1 MQTVTA
7 VPHEPS
13 ALGLT
18 QGHRPSP
25 LLLIPP
31 VILVILAIVY
41 RHELGTWAAGLWSW
55 MPLPGSGRTLRW
67 LVALLPASIIVNHMV
82 YLMSS
87 RRKQFRE
94 ALGTMDAGKLLRL
107 EDLYFGYGPMTI
119 RYLLPAILVT
129 LLSSTAIA
137 ALTNPEVYIQWLYE
151 RSIVLVGESPIS
163 LEVAARWPSG
173 WGAEALRGAALGFI
187 GAYVYLLLLLTD
199 RARQRDIT
207 AGIAIWAATMPVL
220 GPLMGGVAALLLV
233 SGAGLPEGSSFT
245 RDAVFFVAGMLP
257 RQFATFV
264 QTGVSK
270 MFQSGATV
278 TVRTLPLATLR
289 GVGPNVESR
298 LEEEGIHDVSA
309 LAYASPHQ
317 LMRATTYAP
326 RQIVDWIDEALLIA
340 TVPSHWELLE
350 KSGVTGAMD
359 LAWYETQPESIVSLA
374 NEIKMPEPLLRAVVT
389 RLAQDAQVGDLY
401 QLYWDHSDRRSP
413 LAGLST
419 SRPDGGAPPGVSL
432 AYTFIPGI
440 GPEARDRLVADTKAM
455 NGVLSVTVEGDN
467 LTVVVAP
474 VEQARIVKWLSAN
487 TEVGPRG

>member
-1 MQTVTA
+1 MQNVLD
-7 VPHEPS
+7 VPEQHAPGLIERYQPS
-13 ALGLT
+13 K
-18 QGHRPSP
+18 

-31 VILVILAIVY
+31 LVLVALAVLY
-41 RHELGTWAAGLWSW
+41 RDDLRTWATTLWAW
-55 MPLPGSGRTLRW
+55 MPLPASGRSLRW
-67 LVALLPASIIVNHMV
+67 LVALLPGSIIVNHMV

-94 ALGTMDAGKLLRL
+94 ALGTMDATKLSRL
-107 EDLYFGYGPMTI
+107 EDLYFGYFPMAI
-119 RYLLPAILVT
+119 RYLLPAVLVT
-129 LLSSTAIA
+129 ILCSTAIA
-137 ALTNPEVYIQWLYE
+137 ALSNPEVYIQWLYE
-151 RSIVLVGESPIS
+151 RSTTAVAPAASS
-163 LEVAARWPSG
+163 EVAARWPVG

-207 AGIAIWAATMPVL
+207 TGIALWAATMPVL
-220 GPLMGGVAALLLV
+220 GPLMGGVGALLLI

-264 QTGVSK
+264 QAGVSK
-270 MFQSGATV
+270 MFQSGTAV
-278 TVRTLPLATLR
+278 AIRTLPLATLR
-289 GVGPNVESR
+289 GVGPDVESR

-317 LMRATTYAP
+317 LMRLTTYAP

-359 LAWYETQPESIVSLA
+359 LAWYQTQPDSIKSLA
-374 NEIKMPEPLLRAVVT
+374 DEIKMPELLLKGVVN

-413 LAGLST
+413 LAAMSVT
-419 SRPDGGAPPGVSL
+419 ASDGDGEKSVQLLYRFEA
-432 AYTFIPGI
+432 GI
-440 GPEARDRLVADTKAM
+440 ERDARDRLVAEVRSM
-455 NGVLSVTVEGDN
+455 SGVRLAVATGDNFTVTVD
-467 LTVVVAP
+467 LVR
-474 VEQARIVKWLSAN
+474 QAQIAESLNAKSEIR
-487 TEVGPRG
+487 PREN